1 MKKLKIFLLI
11 AVLAC
16 LITACHFG
24 KGHTTILETGTNY
37 YLKIEY
43 WGYVHFTNDGKAIS
57 SISPG
62 GYVKYQFNHKKLE
75 AKNNG
80 TGGVSYEIYDYDE
93 KLDPNR
99 DGKPLIAEAVR
110 MMIRKGY
117 HPERK

>member
-1 MKKLKIFLLI
+1 M

-16 LITACHFG
+16 LTSACHFG
-24 KGHTTILETGTNY
+24 KGHTTILETGNNY

-43 WGYVHFTNDGKAIS
+43 SGYVHFTNDGTAIS

-62 GYVKYQFNHKKLE
+62 GYVKYQFNNKKLE

-80 TGGVSYEIYDYDE
+80 MGGVSYELYNYGE
-93 KLDPNR
+93 KVDPYR

-110 MMIRKGY
+110 MMMRKGY
-117 HPERK
+117 RPGRDDQR